1 MKKITL
7 VIVDDHHLFR
17 RGVINTFLLEDD
29 LEVLGEAA
37 NGDEAL
43 AIIRK
48 MRPQVV
54 VMDVNLPGMN
64 GQQVTRQVMRE
75 GLTSRIILLT
85 AYDDI
90 EQVIHSMRAG
100 AAAFCAKNVHPE
112 KLIQIVRNVADGKY
126 VVGEDVFDTFAL
138 DKWLALRSEGA
149 LRSYSDPGEPYHPPS
164 KREMEVITCLTQG
177 MSNKEI
183 AISLGISDQTVK
195 NHVTSILR
203 KLGVEDRTQAAV
215 YALRR
220 GWVRLYEYEKSNA
233 NTVE

>member
-1 MKKITL
+1 MEKITS

-17 RGVINTFLLEDD
+17 RGVVNTFLLEDD
-29 LEVLGEAA
+29 FEVLGEAS
-37 NGDEAL
+37 NGDDAL
-43 AIIRK
+43 TIIRK
-48 MRPQVV
+48 KRPQVV

-64 GQQVTRQVMRE
+64 GQQVTRQVMKE
-75 GLTSRIILLT
+75 GISSRIILLT

-100 AAAFCAKNVHPE
+100 AAAFCAKHIHPE
-112 KLIQIVRNVADGKY
+112 KLIQIVRTVADGKY
-126 VVGEDVFDTFAL
+126 VVGEDVFDAFAL
-138 DKWLALRSEGA
+138 DQWLALRSEGG

-164 KREMEVITCLTQG
+164 KREMEVLTCLTQG

-183 AISLGISDQTVK
+183 AISLGISHQTVK

-220 GWVRLYEYEKSNA
+220 GWVRLYEFETYNA
-233 NTVE
+233 ETLE